1 MARTEAEQTPEWVA
15 RANGRVFYGW
25 VIVAVASF
33 GVFSS
38 GPGQSHTFS
47 AFLDPISRD
56 LGIGTTTISIAYGIA
71 TLAAA
76 FLLPYMGR
84 RVDRHGPKTMLFV
97 ITGALGAAC
106 LFFGAAANFLWL
118 AVGFGLLRF
127 FGQGS
132 LMLTCANLVSQW
144 FSRSR
149 GLAMSLMALGFGVSM
164 AVHPPLSHAMIE
176 AFGWRTA
183 WVLLGVLTW
192 LTMLP
197 AIWLFVFN
205 RPEDVGLNPDGD
217 AVTAPAKADADPSG
231 DAANEAPAIVGL
243 TLQEALATPTFYV
256 LSAGWC
262 AIAMLATTLHFYQ
275 VKILTTQGLSAETA
289 ASIFTVSAVTM
300 VCSMPLVGR
309 AFDTLKTRYVVGA
322 ALFVTAGSL
331 TAVTFATDTTSA
343 LVYAVIFGLNNA
355 LSMTMFGYIWPRYFG
370 RKHLGSI
377 QGTGQLVGVVGASLG
392 PLPVGLAYD
401 TLGDATGTLL
411 VLAAISAV
419 IGVVSIVTLKT
430 PPTVLDNPALE

>member
-183 WVLLGVLTW
+183 WV
-192 LTMLP
+192 
-197 AIWLFVFN
+197 
-205 RPEDVGLNPDGD
+205 
-217 AVTAPAKADADPSG
+217 
-231 DAANEAPAIVGL
+231 
-243 TLQEALATPTFYV
+243 
-256 LSAGWC
+256 
-262 AIAMLATTLHFYQ
+262 
-275 VKILTTQGLSAETA
+275 
-289 ASIFTVSAVTM
+289 
-300 VCSMPLVGR
+300 
-309 AFDTLKTRYVVGA
+309 
-322 ALFVTAGSL
+322 
-331 TAVTFATDTTSA
+331 
-343 LVYAVIFGLNNA
+343 
-355 LSMTMFGYIWPRYFG
+355 
-370 RKHLGSI
+370 
-377 QGTGQLVGVVGASLG
+377 
-392 PLPVGLAYD
+392 
-401 TLGDATGTLL
+401 
-411 VLAAISAV
+411 
-419 IGVVSIVTLKT
+419 
-430 PPTVLDNPALE
+430 